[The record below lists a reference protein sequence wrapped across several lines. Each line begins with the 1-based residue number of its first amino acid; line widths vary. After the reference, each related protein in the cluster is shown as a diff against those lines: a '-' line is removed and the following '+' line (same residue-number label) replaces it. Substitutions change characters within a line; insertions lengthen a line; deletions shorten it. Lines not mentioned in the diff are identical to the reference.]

1 MVLTTMGQPGFLK
14 GYLARSKEGEPPEHA
29 LTELAEL
36 LQLAGISPEDGMKSI
51 AA

>member
-1 MVLTTMGQPGFLK
+1 MAQPGFLQS
-14 GYLARSKEGEPPEHA
+14 YLARSKAGETPEHA
-29 LTELAEL
+29 MNELAEL